1 MSERTWKR
9 KNFNCGTTSERM
21 KGNDY
26 NFNLCE
32 ACIIQENQN
41 FSDKLE
47 QRKRRFRFS
56 FHQNLDFDGKG
67 GARER
72 LKFSP
77 KAETETS
84 GLCDDVVKL

>member
-1 MSERTWKR
+1 
-9 KNFNCGTTSERM
+9 M

-47 QRKRRFRFS
+47 KNADATPVSNRQKPVF
-56 FHQNLDFDGKG
+56 GEG
-67 GARER
+67 GEGRSGYEGFTEGGNEKER
-72 LKFSP
+72 VSS
-77 KAETETS
+77 TM
-84 GLCDDVVKL
+84 VKL

>member
-1 MSERTWKR
+1 
-9 KNFNCGTTSERM
+9 M

-47 QRKRRFRFS
+47 QRKRRVRFS
-56 FHQNLDFDGKG
+56 FEQNRDFDGKG

-72 LKFSP
+72 SECSP

>member
-1 MSERTWKR
+1 
-9 KNFNCGTTSERM
+9 M

-56 FHQNLDFDGKG
+56 LHQNLDFDGKG

-72 LKFSP
+72 LKLSP